1 MAVTKPTVLLEPE
14 VLATRSLDASCKQS
28 PYRSSRLPRVPL
40 SPELHQKLRL
50 IAGYQSLLRLE
61 VVAAGKTS
69 GKAQTRK
76 VIPFDFHSQ
85 PGGRDSMELIRLRR
99 SLLASRKCRMCR
111 KSLCCCRTCIPDRP
125 LEQMTHR
132 FAQVRSRLAS
142 IPASIPKKTR
152 SRSVFPGQES
162 AKAQYRILKTEGQ
175 GYRITFKTCASE
187 FPLH

>member
-14 VLATRSLDASCKQS
+14 IFATRSLDTSCKQS
-28 PYRSSRLPRVPL
+28 PYRGSRLPRAPL

-50 IAGYQSLLRLE
+50 IAGYQSLFRLE
-61 VVAAGKTS
+61 VVAAGKSS
-69 GKAQTRK
+69 GKAQIRK
-76 VIPFDFHSQ
+76 AVPFDFHAQ
-85 PGGRDSMELIRLRR
+85 ARGRESMELIQLRR
-99 SLLASRKCRMCR
+99 SLLASRKCGKCR
-111 KSLCCCRTCIPDRP
+111 KSLCCCRICVPDKP
-125 LEQMTHR
+125 LEEMNHR

-142 IPASIPKKTR
+142 ISAMIPKKSR